1 MRLKRLRGALLRLV
15 LNRSAAVGLGLALL
29 LPSVWLLA
37 NDFAWESA
45 ASDGLGLILGATGA
59 ALLLAGIGG
68 RRPDWE
74 E

>member
-15 LNRSAAVGLGLALL
+15 LNRSVAIALGTALL

-37 NDFAWESA
+37 NDFAWETA
-45 ASDGLGLILGATGA
+45 VTDGLGLIFGATGA
-59 ALLLAGIGG
+59 ALLFAGIGG